1 MARALERE
9 ATELLLPAVL
19 RVPFTEAARVG
30 DIRHVASRPRSGSLA
45 AASAVTLKR
54 AIASIEADSGARL
67 TIRLTSSGDADALIV
82 RGAEDA
88 VEEAIAQA
96 RAFLRRL
103 EARRR
108 ERTVVDMDVGSSD
121 RELTNAAVRAI
132 VGAGGETIRS
142 LEAQSGAAIAVERSG
157 SARIEAPDATS
168 AECARETILKVV
180 EPMLRQGTGTRAGG
194 RRGRNDDR
202 GGSGGGIGKDV
213 SGSGDGKL
221 QDEVDAPRPKAPPP
235 ELVPGMDPAKQ
246 AAMKRNAKR
255 RDAKR
260 ARKQQQQQQ
269 QQRAQ
274 QEQQEQQ
281 EHKQQQPH
289 DSDVSENTLAHTA
302 HRHEDGS
309 ARGEEQPHHDDEE
322 SWLQSELAA
331 AGLRFGAAA
340 ENEMPAADLDD
351 MQVSAS
357 TGKSPSML
365 SASSEVYDEMSG
377 SMSRTVLDL
386 LGLGVQRGSTS

>member
-30 DIRHVASRPRSGSLA
+30 NIRHVAAGPRSGSLA

-67 TIRLTSSGDADALIV
+67 TIRLTSGGDADALIV

-157 SARIEAPDATS
+157 SVRIEAPDATS
-168 AECARETILKVV
+168 AECAREAILKVV

-269 QQRAQ
+269 QQ
-274 QEQQEQQ
+274 
-281 EHKQQQPH
+281 HKQQQPH